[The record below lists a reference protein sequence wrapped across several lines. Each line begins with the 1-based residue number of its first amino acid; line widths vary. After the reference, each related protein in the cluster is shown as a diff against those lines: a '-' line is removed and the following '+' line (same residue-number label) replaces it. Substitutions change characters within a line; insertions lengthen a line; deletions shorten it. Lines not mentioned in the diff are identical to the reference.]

1 MHRLAGIL
9 VVCLGTIL
17 ATATTRA
24 DFQLQQAA
32 PFLHERVLHLNSR
45 FDLKLSARAEEAL
58 QKGIPLEFVFEV
70 KMLQHRWWWT
80 NKVVSDWDVRRRL
93 LFHALSRQY
102 VVSSLYPPAAAQSFG
117 SLDQALLYLGQLEN
131 VKLQL
136 TARKQF
142 YPDTRY
148 LVELRASLD
157 IEALPALMRPL
168 AYATPSWRLNTGWQ
182 RWPVQP

>member
-1 MHRLAGIL
+1 MRRLAGVLI
-9 VVCLGTIL
+9 VGLGTAL
-17 ATATTRA
+17 ATATTDA

-45 FDLKLSARAEEAL
+45 FDLKLSTRAEEAL
-58 QKGIPLEFVFEV
+58 QKGIPLEIVFEV
-70 KMLQHRWWWT
+70 NMVQQRWWWT
-80 NKVVSDWDVRRRL
+80 NKVVSDWNVRRRL

-102 VVSSLYPPAAAQSFG
+102 VVSSLFPAAAPQSFG
-117 SLDQALLYLGQLEN
+117 SLDQALQHLGRLED
-131 VKLQL
+131 VKLPL

-142 YPDTRY
+142 YPEARY
-148 LVELRASLD
+148 LVELRARLD

-168 AYATPSWRLNTGWQ
+168 AYATPSWRLGSGWQ

>member
-1 MHRLAGIL
+1 MRRFAGVLIVSLAA
-9 VVCLGTIL
+9 TL
-17 ATATTRA
+17 ATAATRA
-24 DFQLQQAA
+24 DFQFQQAA

-58 QKGIPLEFVFEV
+58 QKGIPLEIVFEV

-80 NKVVSDWDVRRRL
+80 NKVISDWNVRRRL

-117 SLDQALLYLGQLEN
+117 SLDQALLHLGRLED

-142 YPDTRY
+142 YPEARY
-148 LVELRASLD
+148 LIELRAWLD

-168 AYATPSWRLNTGWQ
+168 AYATPSWRLKSGWQ